1 LRAVVIVLDG
11 VGCGAL
17 PDAHAYGDEGSNSLG
32 NTARAVGG
40 LSLPNLGALGLGNVT
55 DILGVPP
62 TDQPEGLWGRLSERS
77 AGKDTTSGH
86 WELMGLVVETPFPTY
101 PDGFPA
107 ALIGAFEAAIG
118 RRVLGNV
125 AASGTEIIERLGEEH
140 LRTGCPIVYT

>member
-1 LRAVVIVLDG
+1 MRAVVIVLDG

-101 PDGFPA
+101 
-107 ALIGAFEAAIG
+107 
-118 RRVLGNV
+118 RQR
-125 AASGTEIIERLGEEH
+125 S
-140 LRTGCPIVYT
+140 